1 MNRGLARSIQLVNE
15 IFYFTTSQ
23 SREGRE
29 ITEVERELFSRIMT
43 LGREALQA
51 FVDDCG
57 TGNQGETTRDSKGH
71 ELPYVRDRICRYQ
84 SIFGEIDIVRAYY
97 QKKAV
102 EGICPLDSQLN
113 LPDRVYSYLLQE
125 WGGKLAVNGSY
136 EKAQEFIQSIFPV
149 NVPIRSI
156 ERIVEDVCDDAE
168 AYYEQKEPSFRGTMM
183 LCAYWS
189 IVREW

>member
-15 IFYFTTSQ
+15 IFYFTASQ
-23 SREGRE
+23 AREGRE

-97 QKKAV
+97 QKK
-102 EGICPLDSQLN
+102 ENTG
-113 LPDRVYSYLLQE
+113 
-125 WGGKLAVNGSY
+125 
-136 EKAQEFIQSIFPV
+136 
-149 NVPIRSI
+149 
-156 ERIVEDVCDDAE
+156 
-168 AYYEQKEPSFRGTMM
+168 
-183 LCAYWS
+183 
-189 IVREW
+189 